1 MKSARRRLPLTALR
15 AFEVAARLES
25 FKDAAAEL
33 GVSSTTVSNQIRQL
47 ERDWNCL
54 LFVRKTRQVV
64 LTEAGQSLSRVVQ
77 QAFEAILREIDGRFA
92 ETRSAVS
99 IAVGAIFGARWLTPR
114 LNKFRRDLP
123 RIEIS
128 VQRGHR
134 FTGPTDMP
142 TPIAVDWGL
151 GDWPGLEARY
161 LLGITYAPVLTP
173 ELAASIGGVRSP
185 ADLARLPIV
194 HQQERVEWRAW
205 LDAVGASDVKFNE
218 EIIIEDSNIALQ
230 AALDGQ
236 GVALGIFPFAES
248 EVRAGR
254 LIKPFAEELTPARSY
269 FLLTKPGARRRPE
282 IAAICD
288 WLLHEAHEFRTG
300 QHQPN
305 DGNGR
310 TPALAEPLPASTA
323 YAHAPARAVKAR
335 GGKSGSSKTAAP
347 SSIAKPPGKRPSL
360 TKSGKARRRSGS
372 DE

>member
-1 MKSARRRLPLTALR
+1 MKPGRRRLPLTALR
-15 AFEVAARLES
+15 TFEVAARLES

-54 LFVRKTRQVV
+54 LFVRKPRLVV

-77 QAFEAILREIDGRFA
+77 QAFEAIQREIDGRFA

-99 IAVGAIFGARWLTPR
+99 IAVGAAFGARWLTPR
-114 LNKFRRDLP
+114 LNKLRRDLP

-128 VQRGHR
+128 VHRGHR
-134 FTGPTDMP
+134 FAGPTDMP

-151 GDWPGLEARY
+151 GDWPGLEAQY
-161 LLGITYAPVLTP
+161 LLGITYAPVLSP
-173 ELAASIGGVRSP
+173 RLAASIGGIRSP
-185 ADLARLPIV
+185 SDLARLPIV

-205 LDAVGASDVKFNE
+205 LDAAGASNVRFTDE
-218 EIIIEDSNIALQ
+218 LLIDDSNIALQ

-236 GVALGIFPFAES
+236 GVALGIFPFVDS

-254 LIKPFAEELTPARSY
+254 LLKPFAQELTPTRSY

-288 WLLHEAHEFRTG
+288 WLLREAREYRTG
-300 QHQPN
+300 
-305 DGNGR
+305 GR
-310 TPALAEPLPASTA
+310 HPIAASDRVIVPPEDPAYSTA
-323 YAHAPARAVKAR
+323 YAQAPARAVQAR
-335 GGKSGSSKTAAP
+335 GGKSGSSRTAAP
-347 SSIAKPPGKRPSL
+347 SSIAKPAGKRPSL
-360 TKSGKARRRSGS
+360 RKSEKARRRSGS
-372 DE
+372 VE